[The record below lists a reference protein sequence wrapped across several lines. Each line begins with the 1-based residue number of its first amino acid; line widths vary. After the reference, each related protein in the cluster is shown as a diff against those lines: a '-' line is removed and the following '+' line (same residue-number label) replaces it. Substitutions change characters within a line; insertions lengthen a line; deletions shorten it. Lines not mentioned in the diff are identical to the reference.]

1 MVAAASDEAGKVYV
15 LRWFGWEQDL
25 QRIAY
30 PPVSCRGCGTGA
42 CGLLDARRY
51 LFWSI
56 VGCSSTAYTAVVLAA
71 LENPRDAEP
80 QQPRQFYER

>member
-1 MVAAASDEAGKVYV
+1 MVTAANDEAGKVYV
-15 LRWFGWEQDL
+15 LRWFGWEQDPATNRL
-25 QRIAY
+25 SARQLPRMRNRGVR
-30 PPVSCRGCGTGA
+30 PPG
-42 CGLLDARRY
+42 ARRY